1 MKLSPFFLVDRVS
14 KHPLNKKQQGSKEPW
29 SSEQKRT
36 WEEDAE
42 KVKKERGYQRIIPPK
57 SVRKQST
64 KKPGKMITRRTKGKK
79 TWIAPSLTTELDAA
93 NTLAANTLLV
103 VDIEKCSN
111 FGYDQI
117 RCKNN
122 RYELLPILSCCSK

>member
-1 MKLSPFFLVDRVS
+1 MSNRVS

-57 SVRKQST
+57 TVRKQS
-64 KKPGKMITRRTKGKK
+64 KRKPGKMITRATKGKK
-79 TWIAPSLTTELDAA
+79 TWIAPGLTTELDV
-93 NTLAANTLLV
+93 ANTLLV

-117 RCKNN
+117 RCNK
-122 RYELLPILSCCSK
+122 